1 MTEFNRPESFWKQPR
16 WWVKS
21 GEDGSIS
28 RNQLIKRWR
37 ANVDLGELDSKVFD
51 GELAV
56 WSSELGR
63 RDWVVADYEAPGAA
77 LACQGV
83 STPQPTED
91 LWLVVSRLW
100 HEFGDRLA
108 RYTSGLVA
116 MADARRPVLPNGMRD
131 SVREPARRTATASRS
146 LILTETPSIL
156 ETRETVEMFLA
167 DTSVRLERD
176 FLPVIHSYIHRLN
189 DFVKQFDEIA
199 PDIAAVV
206 NDRIDELTIEFG
218 DPPPEPGR
226 ELSEAA
232 RVRAGQLLEQE
243 LRNKPYLLTKHEEVI
258 GVAAARTIQFLARR
272 IDQGKQDVEHA
283 GIIHRIVRQ
292 LDAEEHRRR
301 SLFFTSL
308 DAVLDHET
316 RAEPIDF
323 GETDRESRTEREV
336 DVRIIVERVR
346 AEVAKMIYLQL
357 NLDGSVTPVDDFW
370 EKDVAI
376 AILDGLTP
384 LDYEGQETEIID
396 VFGDEWNSRS
406 PERAVS
412 VDAKQA
418 AAYIYSMIRD
428 AFTEVAIVED
438 LPEVFLFRPGAKRK
452 PNKAAI
458 AKRLLKDAKR
468 NAKSVAPKNEEED
481 TG

>member
-1 MTEFNRPESFWKQPR
+1 MTEFNRPELFWETPR
-16 WWVKS
+16 WWVTS
-21 GEDGSIS
+21 GEDGPIS

-56 WSSELGR
+56 WSSALGQ
-63 RDWVVADYEAPGAA
+63 RDWVVADYGASGAA
-77 LACQGV
+77 LAWQGV
-83 STPQPTED
+83 TTPQPTAD

-116 MADARRPVLPNGMRD
+116 MADARRPVLPNGLRD
-131 SVREPARRTATASRS
+131 SIREPARRTAPASRS

-156 ETRETVEMFLA
+156 ETRDTAEAFLA

-176 FLPVIHSYIHRLN
+176 FIPVLHSYIHRLS
-189 DFVKQFDEIA
+189 DFVNQLDEVA
-199 PDIAAVV
+199 PDIAAIV
-206 NDRIDELTIEFG
+206 NERIDELTIEFG

-226 ELSEAA
+226 ELSDAA
-232 RVRAGQLLEQE
+232 RHRAGKLVEQE
-243 LRNKPYLLTKHEEVI
+243 LRKKPHLLTRHEEVI
-258 GVAAARTIQFLARR
+258 GLAAARTIQFLARR
-272 IDQGKQDVEHA
+272 IDQGRQDVEHA

-292 LDAEEHRRR
+292 VKAEEQRRR
-301 SLFFTSL
+301 SLVFTSL
-308 DAVLDHET
+308 DAILDDET

-323 GETDRESRTEREV
+323 NATDRESRTEREV
-336 DVRIIVERVR
+336 DMRIIVEKVR
-346 AEVAKMIYLQL
+346 AEVAKKIYLRL

-370 EKDVAI
+370 EKDAAF

-384 LDYEGQETEIID
+384 LDFEGPDTEILGL
-396 VFGDEWNSRS
+396 FGDEWSTRS

-412 VDAKQA
+412 LDAKQA
-418 AAYIYSMIRD
+418 AAYIHSMISD
-428 AFTEVAIVED
+428 AFDKVANVED

-452 PNKAAI
+452 RNRAAI

-468 NAKSVAPKNEEED
+468 NANHVAPKNEEEK
-481 TG
+481 